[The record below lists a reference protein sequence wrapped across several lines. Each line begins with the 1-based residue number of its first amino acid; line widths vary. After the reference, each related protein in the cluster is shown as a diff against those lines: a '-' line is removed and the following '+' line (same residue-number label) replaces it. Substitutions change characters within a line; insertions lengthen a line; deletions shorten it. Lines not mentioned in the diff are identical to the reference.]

1 MFDNSFRLNLF
12 LQFDYLFCHL
22 LYARAGFSLIDSK
35 FTRECRAIQLKRSIN
50 ERHNVLDFWINQ
62 FANGENQVAKNLRLD
77 FYSQILIIIL
87 EGFNDLREPEAF
99 TGYKKATI
107 HIF

>member
-1 MFDNSFRLNLF
+1 M
-12 LQFDYLFCHL
+12 
-22 LYARAGFSLIDSK
+22 
-35 FTRECRAIQLKRSIN
+35 
-50 ERHNVLDFWINQ
+50 LDFWINQ
-62 FANGENQVAKNLRLD
+62 LANGENQVAKNLRLD